1 MKSIKRLK
9 PLIKLELKPVLG
21 VGIYLMLVN
30 ILCFMNIKQ
39 DMNELWRSYL
49 SGGIAQFYER
59 MNRIDWLRDLFWNQ
73 IYYTI
78 GLYFM
83 GLIVLSLI
91 SFKQD
96 KNLETGRF
104 LKSLPFTSGERSFVK
119 VLLGSLGYTISFAI
133 YALGLSLMLGNYTEK
148 LTEVY
153 EVTPIWQ
160 ISGQLFDIPEL
171 LVLMFVV
178 YLLGLALY
186 LFCILVQY
194 IVSHQIGS
202 IAIAICV
209 IGAPFFLLRS
219 ISACFGLDRESVIV
233 KFGEWFFAL
242 ALGGHVPMQITVAG
256 YEQKGEFY
264 SYIQYMLSYQIIF
277 YILVSI
283 GLVVAIRKLSKLQ
296 LLEENDKL
304 IPVAGLRWFFIIG
317 VTLCGGFLVCDV
329 YLYFIEPL
337 LETSSIVCKWLSL
350 VLGFAASFMIAK
362 KIACIGLGKRKGVRV

>member
-9 PLIKLELKPVLG
+9 PLIKLELKPVIG

-39 DMNELWRSYL
+39 DVNELWRSYL
-49 SGGIAQFYER
+49 SGGIARLYER
-59 MNRIDWLRDLFWNQ
+59 MNRVDWLKDLFWSQ
-73 IYYTI
+73 VYYTI
-78 GLYFM
+78 GLYLI
-83 GLIVLSLI
+83 GLIILSLI

-119 VLLGSLGYTISFAI
+119 VILGSLGYTLSFLI
-133 YALGLSLMLGNYTEK
+133 YVLGLSVMLSHYTGK
-148 LTEVY
+148 LIEVY
-153 EVTPIWQ
+153 EVTPISQ
-160 ISGQLFDIPEL
+160 ISNQLFDIPQL
-171 LVLMFVV
+171 LVLMFIV
-178 YLLGLALY
+178 YLLGLVFY
-186 LFCILVQY
+186 LFCVLLQY

-202 IAIAICV
+202 LVIAICV

-219 ISACFGLDRESVIV
+219 ISKFFGLGRETGLV

-242 ALGGHVPMQITVAG
+242 TVGGQIPIEVRIAS
-256 YEQKGEFY
+256 YEQKGGFY
-264 SYIQYMLSYQIIF
+264 FYIQYMLYYQIVF
-277 YILVSI
+277 YTLVSI
-283 GLVVAIRKLSKLQ
+283 GLVLAIRKLNKLQ
-296 LLEENDKL
+296 PLEEFDKL
-304 IPVAGLRWFFIIG
+304 IPIAGFRWFFIMG
-317 VTLCGGFLVCDV
+317 VTLCGGFLVGDV